1 MGNEPLA
8 NLVRT
13 GGLKAEPADKNECI
27 GLVRSA
33 LDRLLDAHNSAL
45 SYASRFDLAYN
56 AAHALALAAMR
67 LKGYRSDR
75 RYLVFQC
82 LPHTLNLDK
91 VRVRLFAL
99 CHERRN
105 LAEYEGYMDID
116 AALLAEL
123 LTSTE
128 ALRGLLASEMA
139 AQGFSL
145 PSGA

>member
-1 MGNEPLA
+1 M
-8 NLVRT
+8 
-13 GGLKAEPADKNECI
+13 KAEPADKNECF

-33 LDRLLDAHNSAL
+33 LDRLSDAHNSAL

-91 VRVRLFAL
+91 VRVRLLAL

-105 LAEYEGYMDID
+105 LAEYEGYMDVD
-116 AALLAEL
+116 ETLLAEL
-123 LTSTE
+123 LSSTE
-128 ALRGLLASEMA
+128 TLRGLPATEME

>member
-1 MGNEPLA
+1 M
-8 NLVRT
+8 VRT

-33 LDRLLDAHNSAL
+33 LDRLLDGHNSAL

-67 LKGYRSDR
+67 LKGCRSDR

-105 LAEYEGYMDID
+105 LAEHEGYMDID
-116 AALLAEL
+116 DAL

-139 AQGFSL
+139 AHGFSL